1 MFAFVGNTFNHPQP
15 AAALQEKKLS
25 EQLSRIRI
33 RTKACHHH
41 MEAHKKGTGANSEDV
56 LPALTEE
63 GGARNRWRLVVP
75 CR

>member
-41 MEAHKKGTGANSEDV
+41 MKAHKKGTGADSEDV
-56 LPALTEE
+56 LPALTKKAGRGIV
-63 GGARNRWRLVVP
+63 GGS
-75 CR
+75 